1 MSIQA
6 RITQVILWLF
16 VILLG
21 IQLGAGLYEIRVI
34 TPLVTYSPP
43 ESVIRFFSMSKT
55 HPELAIQAGRFFWK
69 YTSQPMGPLA
79 IATLLIGIRSRGP
92 QRIWMLIP
100 AITVI
105 LVFAATYLFFV
116 PTLRQ
121 LANSQQ
127 LGLSPEQVMAK
138 LNLWHVLNWFR
149 LGFIAFAFIAG
160 LRALSLTP
168 FVSLRPS
175 V

>member
-1 MSIQA
+1 MSTQA
-6 RITQVILWLF
+6 RINQGILWLF
-16 VILLG
+16 VILMG

-43 ESVIRFFSMSKT
+43 ESVIRLFGMAKT
-55 HPELAIQAGRFFWK
+55 HPELAIQAGRYFWK

-79 IATLLIGIRSRGP
+79 ILTVIIGIRTRGP

-100 AITVI
+100 AITTI
-105 LVFAATYLFFV
+105 LMFAATYLFFV
-116 PTLRQ
+116 PTLSQ

-127 LGLSPEQVMAK
+127 LGLRTNQIMAK
-138 LNLWHVLNWFR
+138 LDLWNTLNWFR
-149 LGFIAFAFIAG
+149 LGFIAFAFLAG

-168 FVSLRPS
+168 LVSLRPG